1 MLRDQRKQKLPGL
14 LVPVLA
20 LAFASMGWAADGIKR
35 SPEPQTGQARPDY
48 WLGILVVPADAVLK
62 LHLQLDAGLVI
73 EQVAV
78 DSPAA
83 KGGIQVNDILLRFG
97 DVPLA
102 DVQALQ
108 RAMGENGDR
117 PVELRLLRAGKAWT
131 ATVQPEQRPADAGA
145 ALPTPSGDW
154 GQIRD
159 MLRRLERGELGDD
172 PLRMF
177 FVQPGFVVPKD
188 FKQRRLDL
196 FSSPPEMLRLP
207 KGARVTITRQ
217 HEGPAQITVEKDGQ
231 RWEVTEEQLDPLPE
245 ELRPAVKGMLGGGRV
260 YVFGQSPVVVPG
272 ERPGRLDQKKTPAA
286 AEQDPQMPPD
296 ADDSDLRS
304 VRSGFEE
311 MLRQLRENE
320 QRMQKHLDE
329 LRQQLEKLQSQ
340 QD

>member
-1 MLRDQRKQKLPGL
+1 MLRDQRKQGLPSIMV
-14 LVPVLA
+14 VPILA
-20 LAFASMGWAADGIKR
+20 LACATVGWAADGIKR
-35 SPEPQTGQARPDY
+35 SPEPQTGQTTPDY

-73 EQVAV
+73 EQVAA

-117 PVELRLLRAGKAWT
+117 PVELSLLRAGKAWT
-131 ATVQPEQRPADAGA
+131 ATVQPERRPTDVGA

-154 GQIRD
+154 GQISD

-207 KGARVTITRQ
+207 KGTRVTITRQ

-231 RWEVTEEQLDPLPE
+231 QWKVTEDELDQLPE

-260 YVFGQSPVVVPG
+260 YVFGPSPVIVPG
-272 ERPGRLDQKKTPAA
+272 ERPGRLEQKTPPA
-286 AEQDPQMPPD
+286 AEQDSQTPPD
-296 ADDSDLRS
+296 ADDSDLRG

-311 MLRQLRENE
+311 MLRQVRENE
-320 QRMQKHLDE
+320 HRMQKHLDE
-329 LRQQLEKLQSQ
+329 LRQQLEKLESQ